1 MNDAS
6 HLPPPDAEFTTV
18 PPAYEPHAEPVDP
31 QRLVAMQR
39 VQNGHQS
46 IVGAIIGG
54 VFGAVIGAGAWAGI
68 TIATQFQIGFMA
80 IGVGILVGLLVR
92 KMGRGMTPVYGVI
105 GAVFALLG
113 CMAGNLLTVCWF
125 LAENEHQSFTT
136 VLSSLTPDAI
146 TTLLSATFNG
156 MDLLFYGIAVY
167 EGYKL
172 SLRQF
177 TEADLAGIRGQ

>member
-1 MNDAS
+1 MSTPDS
-6 HLPPPDAEFTTV
+6 LPPPNSTSIDE
-18 PPAYEPHAEPVDP
+18 PPTYAPHAEPMDP
-31 QRLVAMQR
+31 QRVAAFMQR
-39 VQNGHQS
+39 MRGEQS
-46 IVGAIIGG
+46 FVGALIGG
-54 VFGAVIGAGAWAGI
+54 LVGALAGAGAWAAI
-68 TIATQFQIGFMA
+68 TVATKFQIGFMA

-125 LAENEHQSFTT
+125 LAESEHQSFTT
-136 VLSSLTPDAI
+136 VLSGLTPDTI
-146 TTLLSATFNG
+146 TSLLSATFDG
-156 MDLLFYGIAVY
+156 MDLLFYGIAIW

-177 TEADLAGIRGQ
+177 TDADLMGLRGS

>member
-46 IVGAIIGG
+46 LIGALIGG
-54 VFGAVIGAGAWAGI
+54 VIGAVIGAGAWAGI

-80 IGVGILVGLLVR
+80 IGVGILVGWLVR
-92 KMGRGMTPVYGVI
+92 KLGNGMSPVYGVI

-113 CMAGNLLTVCWF
+113 CLAGNLMTACWF
-125 LAENEHQSFTT
+125 IARQAWQPFVNVLTKLNIDSTT
-136 VLSSLTPDAI
+136 EI
-146 TTLLSATFNG
+146 LSATFNG
-156 MDLLFYGIAVY
+156 MDLLFYAIAVW

-172 SLRQF
+172 SFRHIN
-177 TEADLAGIRGQ
+177 GS